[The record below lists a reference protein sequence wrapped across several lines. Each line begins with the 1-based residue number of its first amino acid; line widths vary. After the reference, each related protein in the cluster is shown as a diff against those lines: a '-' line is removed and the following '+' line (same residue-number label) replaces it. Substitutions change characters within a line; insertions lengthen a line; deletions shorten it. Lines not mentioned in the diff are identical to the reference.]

1 MRDLEFLRAACIIWK
16 EKGVIAS
23 PNLRNGKLL
32 SIIIGV
38 VMVLGGLSACAQ
50 SGNNNGTTTTQNKG
64 PIKIGFA
71 ISMTGDFSADGKLL
85 LQGYQ
90 LWAADVNKQGGLMGR
105 QVVLDY
111 LNDKSDPNTATV
123 VYQTLIR
130 DHHDDL
136 IIGPFGFSNVSAGK
150 IADRYGYALV
160 EGAGTTPDT
169 FQANIKNLFSVSLS
183 TQNYMA
189 SFAQYILSIP
199 QAQRPKTAAYALVN
213 DFLAGPTVQKA
224 HDILTQGGVQQ
235 VYYKTYADE
244 TVNFQPIAAAIV
256 AANPDVVILGTES
269 PQAAA
274 AYVKAFKQQHFNPKA
289 IIGLSGPDAGDQ
301 FTSLIGGTKVAEG
314 IFVPNDGWWPTST
327 SFQNALFV
335 KDFVAKYGGTPDGI
349 SSDSVQAYAA
359 GQVLQQAV
367 EKANSTNNAKL
378 LQVLH
383 DANNSWN
390 TIQGPVKF
398 GTDGQNIAS
407 IAYLFQW
414 QNGQLLPVYPSG
426 QAIQNPQYPKNPWS

>member
-1 MRDLEFLRAACIIWK
+1 MI
-16 EKGVIAS
+16 VS
-23 PNLRNGKLL
+23 PNLRNGKFL
-32 SIIIGV
+32 SIILGI

-50 SGNNNGTTTTQNKG
+50 NSNNNGTTTTQNQG

-71 ISMTGDFSADGKLL
+71 TSMTGDFSADGKLL

-90 LWAADVNKQGGLMGR
+90 FWADEINKQGGLLGR
-105 QVVLDY
+105 KVVLDY
-111 LNDKSDPNTATV
+111 LDDKSDPNTATV

-136 IIGPFGFSNVSAGK
+136 IIGPFGFSNVSAGR
-150 IADRYGYALV
+150 IADRYGYALI

-183 TQNYMA
+183 TENYMA
-189 SFAQYILSIP
+189 SFAQYVLSIP
-199 QAQRPKTAAYALVN
+199 LAQRPKTAAYTLV
-213 DFLAGPTVQKA
+213 DDPLAGPTVKKA
-224 HDILTQGGVQQ
+224 QEILTQGGVQQ
-235 VYYKTYADE
+235 VYSKTYADE
-244 TVNFQPIAAAIV
+244 TVNFQPIAAAIA

-301 FTSLIGGTKVAEG
+301 FTSLIGGTQVAEG
-314 IFVPNDGWWPTST
+314 IFVPNDGWWPTSPAY
-327 SFQNALFV
+327 QNAQFV
-335 KDFVAKYGGTPDGI
+335 KDFVAKNGGTPDGI
-349 SSDSVQAYAA
+349 SSDSVQAFAA

-367 EKANSTNNAKL
+367 EKANSIDNAKL
-378 LQVLH
+378 LNALH
-383 DANNSWN
+383 DPNNTWN

-398 GTDGQNIAS
+398 EADGQNVAS

-414 QNGQLLPVYPSG
+414 QNGQLIPVYPSG
-426 QAIQNPQYPKNPWS
+426 QALQNPEFPKKSWP

>member
-1 MRDLEFLRAACIIWK
+1 
-16 EKGVIAS
+16 VIVS
-23 PNLRNGKLL
+23 PNLRNGKFL
-32 SIIIGV
+32 SIILGI

-50 SGNNNGTTTTQNKG
+50 NSNNNGTTTTQNQG

-71 ISMTGDFSADGKLL
+71 TSMTGDFSADGKLL

-90 LWAADVNKQGGLMGR
+90 FWADEINKQGGLLGR

-111 LNDKSDPNTATV
+111 LDDKSDPNTATV

-136 IIGPFGFSNVSAGK
+136 IIGPFGFSNVSAGR

-183 TQNYMA
+183 TENYMV

-199 QAQRPKTAAYALVN
+199 LAQRPKTAAYTLV
-213 DFLAGPTVQKA
+213 DDPLAGPTVMKA

-235 VYYKTYADE
+235 VYSKTYADE
-244 TVNFQPIAAAIV
+244 TVNFQPIAAAIA

-274 AYVKAFKQQHFNPKA
+274 AYIKAFKQQHFNPKA

-301 FTSLIGGTKVAEG
+301 FTSLIGGTQVAEG
-314 IFVPNDGWWPTST
+314 IFVPNDGWWPTSPAY
-327 SFQNALFV
+327 QNAQFV
-335 KDFVAKYGGTPDGI
+335 KDFVAKFGGTPDGI
-349 SSDSVQAYAA
+349 SSDSVQAYSA

-367 EKANSTNNAKL
+367 EKANSVSNAKL
-378 LQVLH
+378 LNVLH
-383 DANNSWN
+383 DTNNTWN

-398 GTDGQNIAS
+398 GSDGQNIAS

-414 QNGQLLPVYPSG
+414 QNGQLIPVYPSG
-426 QAIQNPQYPKNPWS
+426 QALQNPEFPKKSWP